1 MSHRSQRSDATR
13 WRLLAHLLAVLSRL
27 CRSCWFTCCEPPR
40 LCTLSPEPSG
50 RKFTLSSQPAVQKHL
65 ATWRSRSTEV
75 LTFPPWRR
83 QPTQSPRSMRNAT
96 RAAWMP
102 GPSTKHA
109 PSGSK
114 RRSAHPLCHSL
125 TVATV
130 TVYTLTPAH
139 KKSTCP
145 PRPHTLASRLQG
157 RGECSG
163 YYMDYFKC
171 IDKCAVKS
179 LFKQLA

>member
-1 MSHRSQRSDATR
+1 MAEPKYGGAYISTMEEATDPKPKVDEKCHAGCMDAWAKYEACSERVEEKVRTPP
-13 WRLLAHLLAVLSRL
+13 LS
-27 CRSCWFTCCEPPR
+27 
-40 LCTLSPEPSG
+40 
-50 RKFTLSSQPAVQKHL
+50 
-65 ATWRSRSTEV
+65 
-75 LTFPPWRR
+75 
-83 QPTQSPRSMRNAT
+83 
-96 RAAWMP
+96 
-102 GPSTKHA
+102 
-109 PSGSK
+109 
-114 RRSAHPLCHSL
+114 HSL

-130 TVYTLTPAH
+130 TVSTLTPAH
-139 KKSTCP
+139 KKSACP